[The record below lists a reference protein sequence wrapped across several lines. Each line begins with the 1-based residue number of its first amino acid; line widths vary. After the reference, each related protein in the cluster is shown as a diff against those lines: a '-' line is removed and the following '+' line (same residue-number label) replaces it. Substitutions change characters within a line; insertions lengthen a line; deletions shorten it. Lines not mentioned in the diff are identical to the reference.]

1 MSWQDALRA
10 RLKSLSPKSRKRILF
25 VWNLLSNPCRT
36 ILLVALLVRCR
47 FYRYFLL
54 ESLVAR
60 KAKKHQI
67 NVVFLVTNV
76 SMWKHD
82 GLFRL
87 MQKHPRFRPIVVSA
101 MRPNESEEEQR
112 VDQEQMEVFFSERG
126 FEFVRGYDFQTRKW
140 LSLESLSPDMLFYTQ
155 PYTDIVVPEYYFYK
169 HWEALLCYVPYAF
182 ETTAERWTYNC
193 PYQNSAWKIFLPT
206 ELHREDARSLSSVK
220 AENCYVT
227 GYPTADEYAAGSIC
241 NANAWRNTISKGKRI
256 IWAPHHSI
264 LPAEMY
270 GSSSFLQYCDA
281 MLRLAKKYSGKAIF
295 AFKPHPMLLTKLY
308 KVWGKEK
315 TDAYYAEWDNLE
327 NTFVSGGEY
336 KDLFLESDALIHD
349 CGSFSVEYLYVQK
362 PTMFLYKQN
371 RTARESEFGKR
382 ALDVH
387 YAGYSIQDIERFVE
401 EVVLG
406 GNDPKKEERE
416 RFYNKYLLPPNGQSV
431 AQNILDEIERGLG
444 WK

>member
-1 MSWQDALRA
+1 MGWKNTLR
-10 RLKSLSPKSRKRILF
+10 RKLKALSPKNRERVLSVWRVLSMSRSIAFSAVLH
-25 VWNLLSNPCRT
+25 
-36 ILLVALLVRCR
+36 VRCR
-47 FYRYFLL
+47 FHRRFLL
-54 ESLVAR
+54 ENLVCR
-60 KAKKHQI
+60 KREKHQV
-67 NVVFLVTNV
+67 NVVFLATNV

-82 GLFRL
+82 ALFRL
-87 MQKHPRFRPIVVSA
+87 MQKHPRFRPIVVST

-140 LSLESLSPDMLFYTQ
+140 LPLRGVSPDIIFYTQ
-155 PYTDIVVPEYYFYK
+155 PYTGIVVPEYHFYK
-169 HWEALLCYVPYAF
+169 HLNALQCYVPYAF
-182 ETTAERWTYNC
+182 ETTAEAWTYNN

-206 ELHREDARSLSSVK
+206 ELHREDARNLSDIK

-227 GYPTADEYAAGSIC
+227 GYPTADEYSAKVQELSS
-241 NANAWRNTISKGKRI
+241 WRKTFPQCKKI

-264 LPAEMY
+264 LQAEMY

-281 MLRLAKKYSGKAIF
+281 MLRLAKKYSDRIVF

-308 KVWGKEK
+308 SVWGKEK
-315 TDAYYAEWDNLE
+315 ADAYYAEWENGV
-327 NTFVSGGEY
+327 NTFIACGEY
-336 KDLFLESDALIHD
+336 RGLFLESDALIHD
-349 CGSFSVEYLYVQK
+349 CGSFSVEYLYTQR

-371 RTARESEFGKR
+371 RTAQECKFGKL

-387 YAGYSIQDIERFVE
+387 YPGHSLQEVENFIES
-401 EVVLG
+401 VVLG
-406 GNDPKKEERE
+406 RNDPKKAERE
-416 RFYNKYLLPPNGQSV
+416 RFYAKYLLPPNGQSV